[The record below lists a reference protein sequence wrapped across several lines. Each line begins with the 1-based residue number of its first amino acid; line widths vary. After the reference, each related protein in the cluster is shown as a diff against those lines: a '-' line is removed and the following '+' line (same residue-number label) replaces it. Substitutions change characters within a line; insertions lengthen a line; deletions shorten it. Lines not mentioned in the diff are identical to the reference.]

1 MAYGNNQ
8 VFGNDVNVVD
18 STQVYPLGTTRVV
31 LGSQSG
37 KGDQVWRYVQN
48 TTAAAFTEGQVI
60 TAVTNTAQNLG
71 TGTLAPATNSVP
83 RLRVLGVAQT
93 YTTASSSATT
103 FGVGAFGFVLVVGEG
118 SIRVD
123 ATVGGLTADT
133 PFVTSSGVQG
143 SVSPVSSPI
152 TAPEAAGIIGVSH
165 VAIAASTVGSAY
177 IDCRP

>member
-48 TTAAAFTEGQVI
+48 TTGSAFTEGQVV

-93 YTTASSSATT
+93 YTTANSSLTT
-103 FGVGAFGFVLVVGEG
+103 FGAGAFGFILVVGEG

-123 ATVGGLTADT
+123 SAGNLAADAL
-133 PFVTSSGVQG
+133 FVTSATVAG
-143 SVSPVSSPI
+143 SVVPVSGPI
-152 TAPEAAGIIGVSH
+152 TAPEAAGAIGVSH
-165 VAIAASTVGSAY
+165 VQILASAVGSAY